1 MRILIL
7 DEIVVKPGLAAEY
20 RDIYRRD
27 YIPGAKRRGMR
38 LDGAWQNPPG
48 GDLAELATTLFY
60 LWSVESLEAWWAMR
74 RSRLPDG
81 TDERFEKHA
90 FWQRSDLMTISRSRR
105 FLTEQASFVEEEER
119 S

>member
-7 DEIVVKPGLAAEY
+7 DEIVVKPGFAEAY
-20 RDIYRRD
+20 RETYRRD
-27 YIPGAKRRGMR
+27 YVPGAKRRGMR

-48 GDLAELATTLFY
+48 VDIAELATTLFY

-90 FWQRSDLMTISRSRR
+90 FWQRSDLMAISRSRR
-105 FLTEQASFVEEEER
+105 FLTEQPEFVEAGER
-119 S
+119 L